1 MPKTKGCFGGQ
12 ALNLATSLKQALLL
26 LQTLLEITQ
35 TIKAKHF
42 ILATCKTLL
51 SLENLLRRK
60 YERSLKED

>member
-1 MPKTKGCFGGQ
+1 MQKTKACCGGQ

-35 TIKAKHF
+35 TIKVKHF
-42 ILATCKTLL
+42 ILSTCKTLL
-51 SLENLLRRK
+51 SLEKLLRRK